1 MNKGDKFYSD
11 INGGIEVTVIDT
23 LYCGED
29 TNTQEVLLICIGGG
43 LLLKYLET
51 TKYYLD
57 EVITEKPEYIGC
69 IDSIKNLEK
78 YEGI

>member
-1 MNKGDKFYSD
+1 MNIGDKFHSD

-23 LYCGED
+23 IYCGED
-29 TNTQEVLLICIGGG
+29 SNTQDVLLICVGNG

-57 EVITEKPEYIGC
+57 EVITEKPEYMGC
-69 IDSIKNLEK
+69 IETIENLKN
-78 YEGI
+78 YD

>member
-1 MNKGDKFYSD
+1 MNIGDKFHSD

-23 LYCGED
+23 IYCGED
-29 TNTQEVLLICIGGG
+29 SNTQNVLLICVGNG

-57 EVITEKPEYIGC
+57 EVITEKPEYMGC
-69 IDSIKNLEK
+69 IEIRKSKEL
-78 YEGI
+78 